1 MRKALLPLLFAL
13 VAVLALTACH
23 KGGSSETPAA
33 TTNPDNT
40 NPTTNPGTTTN
51 PPTTTPAIQVFSGV
65 FVDQPVEGLTFISG
79 AQTGTTDAAGAFKYE
94 AGGTVQFRL
103 GNVILGQAPGK
114 ALITPVDLVQAIDS
128 AATITD
134 PRVVQI
140 AQFLMTV
147 NANLITDPT
156 MSMSSFAATNAA
168 SVTSVQLS
176 ATPLDQASLT
186 GLLGAIV
193 PAKILVT
200 PAEALAHLQTAF
212 ATLAAP
218 KSGVFAALDSTAN
231 PQPGLRLTVTPNQV
245 GDAFNVGGVAV
256 SFDGSTWNIAGT
268 LTLNGSLQAFGGGN
282 GTPAPANMTI
292 TGSVASATQLTA
304 SVSVTLNNVPKQFS
318 LVLEKATAPAAA
330 SNLALAADPGVTNAT
345 QIQHIAADLRILAD
359 GQING
364 HIVEGE
370 ETGLPLAVSQGGRY
384 ATLTGVVT
392 STGNVIAMGGL
403 PGTSETFL
411 SRSTAPAPSVVFLT
425 GTANID
431 GTVSATVKSSGL
443 TTGALT
449 IPPLS
454 FVTATNPFVGLYV
467 GKHTDPKPVP
477 PDFPSTV
484 AFGVNNNG
492 SAHGY
497 ARFFVGRVNQPES
510 DDLLDGTVDAGGVL
524 GIPPA
529 PFPPTGLNAI
539 LGNPGVPGLVMTNDD
554 GATAPQFPGSMGG
567 TITAGSVT
575 GGAWTTGPVIASGT

>member
-140 AQFLMTV
+140 AQFLMTI

-156 MSMSSFAATNAA
+156 MSMSTFAALL
-168 SVTSVQLS
+168 V
-176 ATPLDQASLT
+176 SL
-186 GLLGAIV
+186 V

-231 PQPGLRLTVTPNQV
+231 
-245 GDAFNVGGVAV
+245 
-256 SFDGSTWNIAGT
+256 
-268 LTLNGSLQAFGGGN
+268 
-282 GTPAPANMTI
+282 
-292 TGSVASATQLTA
+292 
-304 SVSVTLNNVPKQFS
+304 
-318 LVLEKATAPAAA
+318 
-330 SNLALAADPGVTNAT
+330 
-345 QIQHIAADLRILAD
+345 
-359 GQING
+359 
-364 HIVEGE
+364 
-370 ETGLPLAVSQGGRY
+370 
-384 ATLTGVVT
+384 
-392 STGNVIAMGGL
+392 
-403 PGTSETFL
+403 
-411 SRSTAPAPSVVFLT
+411 
-425 GTANID
+425 
-431 GTVSATVKSSGL
+431 
-443 TTGALT
+443 
-449 IPPLS
+449 
-454 FVTATNPFVGLYV
+454 
-467 GKHTDPKPVP
+467 
-477 PDFPSTV
+477 
-484 AFGVNNNG
+484 
-492 SAHGY
+492 
-497 ARFFVGRVNQPES
+497 
-510 DDLLDGTVDAGGVL
+510 
-524 GIPPA
+524 
-529 PFPPTGLNAI
+529 
-539 LGNPGVPGLVMTNDD
+539 
-554 GATAPQFPGSMGG
+554 
-567 TITAGSVT
+567 
-575 GGAWTTGPVIASGT
+575 